1 MDGSWLAAGAPDRA
15 VVLPGSVPSCP
26 TYPPTPAPTAAPTGP
41 PTTAPATPPVVA
53 PMAVPFSVR
62 LMPEQPANS
71 ATIAIAVTPRMMA
84 GVFMMLASMTVS
96 RRVLREQPRHTPMY
110 RIARSAW
117 CQSDARTFA
126 RRTRDAARV
135 SRSRLATGHAV
146 DSTDPQ
152 EADLAELHRDPAMV

>member
-71 ATIAIAVTPRMMA
+71 ATIARLRVGRATLRASVATDGHRTPIDGAV
-84 GVFMMLASMTVS
+84 
-96 RRVLREQPRHTPMY
+96 
-110 RIARSAW
+110 
-117 CQSDARTFA
+117 
-126 RRTRDAARV
+126 
-135 SRSRLATGHAV
+135 LATSPPRRRGPSVVHV
-146 DSTDPQ
+146 
-152 EADLAELHRDPAMV
+152 RRWIPACAGMTSS